1 MHPRVYNALN
11 KQQNKHE
18 RKTHTMK
25 KAIKVISVIL
35 ALAMVACCFASCGQK
50 DTDPTNSATPSGDTT
65 KAESKEVVK
74 LIKISLTDEEYG
86 FAVGKDNAELLKSL
100 NEFIAEMKKDG
111 TLQAIMDKYFGSGTP
126 EGIKSAE
133 LDKSKDQLV
142 VSTNAEFAPFE
153 YKDGDTFYGVDLEI
167 VNTYAKKVGKELV
180 IKDIDFNSVLN
191 EVESGNADMSA
202 SGLTVNEE
210 RKKQVNFTDTYYT
223 ASQYVIAPAS
233 DTKFDACTTREDV
246 EKVLQSFDDSV
257 AIGFQSG
264 TTAEYYVKGDEDW
277 GFPGLKTKAQG
288 YDSGALAAQDMI
300 NGNIQYVIID
310 EAPATVIVDN
320 YNAK

>member
-1 MHPRVYNALN
+1 
-11 KQQNKHE
+11 
-18 RKTHTMK
+18 MK
-25 KAIKVISVIL
+25 KALKVISVIL
-35 ALAMVACCFASCGQK
+35 ALAMVACCFASCGSK
-50 DTDPTNSATPSGDTT
+50 EKETNTTAATGSSDTT
-65 KAESKEVVK
+65 KTETKDVVK
-74 LIKISLTDEEYG
+74 LVKISLTDEEYG
-86 FAVGKDNAELLKSL
+86 FAVGKNDAELLKSL
-100 NEFIAEMKKDG
+100 NEYIAAIKTDG
-111 TLQAIMDKYFGSGTP
+111 TLNTIMAKYFEGGTP
-126 EGIKSAE
+126 TG
-133 LDKSKDQLV
+133 V

-167 VNTYAKKVGKELV
+167 VDGFAKKLGKELV

-210 RKKQVNFTDTYYT
+210 RLKQVNFSETYYT
-223 ASQYVIAPAS
+223 ASQYVIAPAA

-246 EKVLQSFDDSV
+246 EKVLNSFDSSV

-264 TTAEYYVKGDEDW
+264 TTAQFYVEGDEDW
-277 GFPGLKTKAQG
+277 GFPGLKVQAKG
-288 YDSGALAAQDMI
+288 YDSGALAVQDMI

>member
-1 MHPRVYNALN
+1 
-11 KQQNKHE
+11 
-18 RKTHTMK
+18 MK

-50 DTDPTNSATPSGDTT
+50 NNDPTNSANPSTADST
-65 KAESKEVVK
+65 KAETKDVVK
-74 LIKISLTDEEYG
+74 LVKISLTDEEYG
-86 FAVGKDNAELLKSL
+86 FAVGKNDAELLKSL
-100 NEFIAEMKKDG
+100 NEYIAAIKADG
-111 TLQAIMDKYFGSGTP
+111 TLNTIMAKYFEGGTP
-126 EGIKSAE
+126 TGIVSAE

-167 VNTYAKKVGKELV
+167 VDGFAKKLGKELV

-210 RKKQVNFTDTYYT
+210 RLKQVNFSDTYYT
-223 ASQYVIAPAS
+223 ASQYVIAPAA

-246 EKVLQSFDDSV
+246 EKVLNSFDSSV

-264 TTAEYYVKGDEDW
+264 TTAQFYVEGDEDW
-277 GFPGLKTKAQG
+277 GFPGLKVQAKG
-288 YDSGALAAQDMI
+288 YDSGALAVQDMI

>member
-1 MHPRVYNALN
+1 
-11 KQQNKHE
+11 
-18 RKTHTMK
+18 MK
-25 KAIKVISVIL
+25 KALKVISVIL
-35 ALAMVACCFASCGQK
+35 ALAMVACCFASCGSKEK
-50 DTDPTNSATPSGDTT
+50 DTNTTAATGSSDTT
-65 KAESKEVVK
+65 KTETKDVVK
-74 LIKISLTDEEYG
+74 LVKISLTDEEYG
-86 FAVGKDNAELLKSL
+86 FAVGKNDAELLKSL
-100 NEFIAEMKKDG
+100 NEYIAAIKTDG
-111 TLQAIMDKYFGSGTP
+111 TLKTIMAKYFEGGTP
-126 EGIKSAE
+126 TGVVSAE

-167 VNTYAKKVGKELV
+167 VDGFAKKLGKELV

-210 RKKQVNFTDTYYT
+210 RLKQVNFSETYYT
-223 ASQYVIAPAS
+223 ASQYVIAPAA

-246 EKVLQSFDDSV
+246 EKVLNSFDSSV

-264 TTAEYYVKGDEDW
+264 TTAQFYVEGDEDW
-277 GFPGLKTKAQG
+277 GFPGLKVQAKG
-288 YDSGALAAQDMI
+288 YDSGALAVQDMI